1 MKNFTVKSIYQD
13 SNGRYTIFAMSED
26 NDTLNLNT
34 ADKGD
39 FEVGDVVEIGH
50 EQDSASPVAMAQAAE
65 QGQPFRWQHR

>member
-1 MKNFTVKSIYQD
+1 MKNFTIKGIYQD

-39 FEVGDVVEIGH
+39 FEVGNVVEIGH
-50 EQDSASPVAMAQAAE
+50 KQVSAFPVAVAQAAD
-65 QGQPFRWQHR
+65 